1 MKAGLFLVA
10 GRFPGQDDG
19 AALGRSVD
27 AMVCAEAAGFD
38 DAWIAEHHFMPYGV
52 CPSATTFAAHALGL
66 TRRIVVGTAVSVLST
81 AHPVALAEQA
91 ALLAHLSGGRFRL
104 GVGRGGPWV
113 DLEVFGTGLDRYE
126 HGFAESLD
134 LVLECLATGRARGRG
149 EHFTFREV
157 PIVPTVPTPLS
168 VPHAPPAVACTSLGT
183 VELAA
188 ARGLPMLLGMH
199 IGDEEKAAMV
209 QHYNQTA
216 AAAGR
221 DPATAEHISAVLAY
235 VAGDREQALA
245 DLRAAMPG
253 WLAAGLAAHT
263 PVDDRPR
270 PSRDPHAY
278 TELLCSLHPVGS
290 PDECVERLLASARR
304 TGIEHVIM
312 MVEGAGSREH
322 TLANITRLG
331 TEVLPRLRNSDLSS
345 PGAPGSG

>member
-1 MKAGLFLVA
+1 MRAGVFLVG

-19 AALGRSVD
+19 EALRRSMAAV
-27 AMVCAEAAGFD
+27 VCAEAAGFD

-52 CPSATTFAAHALGL
+52 CPSAVTFGAHALGRTSRL
-66 TRRIVVGTAVSVLST
+66 VVGTAVSVLST

-91 ALLAHLSGGRFRL
+91 AMLDHLSGGRFRL

-126 HGFAESLD
+126 RGFPEGLD
-134 LVLECLATGRARGRG
+134 VLLECLTTGRARAYG
-149 EHFTFREV
+149 EHFAFREV
-157 PIVPTVPTPLS
+157 PVVPRPRPA
-168 VPHAPPAVACTSLGT
+168 PHAPLAVACTSRGT

-199 IGDEEKAAMV
+199 IDDDEKAAMV
-209 QHYNQTA
+209 RHYDRTA
-216 AAAGR
+216 AAAGHA
-221 DPATAEHISAVLAY
+221 PATAEHISTVLAY
-235 VAGDREQALA
+235 VADNRKQALE

-263 PVDDRPR
+263 PVDGRPR

-290 PDECVERLLASARR
+290 PEECAERLLAGARR
-304 TGIEHVIM
+304 TGIHHVIM
-312 MVEGAGSREH
+312 MVEGAGSHER
-322 TLANITRLG
+322 TLANVTRLG
-331 TEVLPRLRNSDLSS
+331 AQVLPALRESALSS
-345 PGAPGSG
+345 HGAPGSG

>member
-1 MKAGLFLVA
+1 MKAGVFMVA

-19 AALGRSVD
+19 AALRRSVD
-27 AMVCAEAAGFD
+27 AVVCAEAAGFD
-38 DAWIAEHHFMPYGV
+38 DVWIAEHHFMPYGV
-52 CPSATTFAAHALGL
+52 CPSAVTFSAHALGL

-81 AHPVALAEQA
+81 AHPVAVAEQA
-91 ALLAHLSGGRFRL
+91 ALLDHLSGGRFRL

-113 DLEVFGTGLDRYE
+113 DLEVFGTGVDRYE

-134 LVLECLATGRARGRG
+134 LVLECLTTGRARANG

-157 PIVPTVPTPLS
+157 PMVPTPLS
-168 VPHAPPAVACTSLGT
+168 VPPLAVACTSRGT

-199 IGDEEKAAMV
+199 IGDEDKAAMV
-209 QHYNQTA
+209 RLYDQTA

-221 DPATAEHISAVLAY
+221 APATAEHISAVLAY
-235 VAGDREQALA
+235 VGDDRERARA

-253 WLAAGLAAHT
+253 WLTAGLSAHT
-263 PVDDRPR
+263 PVDGRPR

-312 MVEGAGSREH
+312 MVEGAGSREQ

-331 TEVLPRLRNSDLSS
+331 AQVLPRLRDSDLSS
-345 PGAPGSG
+345 HAVPGSG